1 MIARLVGS
9 IVSIKDNA
17 IVLDVQG
24 VGYRVT
30 ASAHTLGKVAGRG
43 ETTLH
48 IYTHVREDV
57 LALYG
62 FLDEEEL
69 AMFELLISVSGVG
82 PKAALG
88 ILAVADPA
96 SIASAVLRHDASI
109 LTKVSGVGK
118 KTAER
123 VILELENKVGKVSAE
138 KHESVTSDSEALDA
152 LLAMGYSVHEAREAV
167 KAVPAD
173 VTSVGERVKAALKLL
188 GRNR

>member
-1 MIARLVGS
+1 MIARLVGTL
-9 IVSIKDNA
+9 VSIADNVV
-17 IVLDVQG
+17 VLDVHG
-24 VGYRVT
+24 VGYRLTV
-30 ASAHTLGKVAGRG
+30 SAHTLGKIAGRG
-43 ETTLH
+43 EVVLH
-48 IYTHVREDV
+48 VYTHVREDT

-62 FLDEEEL
+62 FLDAEEL
-69 AMFELLISVSGVG
+69 SMFELLISVSGVG

-138 KHESVTSDSEALDA
+138 KHASVTSDSEALDA
-152 LLAMGYSVHEAREAV
+152 LLAMGYSVAEAREAV

-173 VTSVGERVKAALKLL
+173 VTAVGERVKAALKLL
-188 GRNR
+188 GKSR